1 MDDNI
6 YLVPKS
12 NDENKSKEI
21 IENKT
26 QDSIQLNPTE
36 VMKNIAI
43 NKIDDRTLEF
53 VDSKLSENQIKMFI
67 IAQAK
72 RELQKVI
79 KFSEMLDVVEKRF
92 EERIIN
98 NINEVP
104 DYQLGNIMSM
114 IMGCID
120 RSNSIISNVIK
131 DKELLNLLII
141 DNSKNLTVNSVDNNE
156 ENMMK
161 ALGIPDTRS
170 RKNIINAVVSVI
182 NNMDKLIDSDK

>member
-1 MDDNI
+1 MGNI
-6 YLVPKS
+6 YLVPKDDS
-12 NDENKSKEI
+12 SK
-21 IENKT
+21 KLDAT
-26 QDSIQLNPTE
+26 QA
-36 VMKNIAI
+36 MKNIASD
-43 NKIDDRTLEF
+43 NVDDNTLEF

-72 RELQKVI
+72 RELQKII
-79 KFSEMLDVVEKRF
+79 KFSEMLDVVERRF

-120 RSNSIISNVIK
+120 RSNNMISNVIK

-141 DNSKNLTVNSVDNNE
+141 DNSKNVTVNSTENSE
-156 ENMMK
+156 ENLMK
-161 ALGIPDTRS
+161 SLGLPDTRS

-182 NNMDKLIDSDK
+182 NNMDNIIEDNK